1 MKFISPKTD
10 FAFKKIFG
18 SSESKNILIS
28 FLNALIYEEKPRIED
43 LEIIN
48 PYSSGNSYDLKDT
61 YLDVKAKLSNHTM
74 VIIEM
79 QILNVAAFEKRI
91 VYNAAKTY
99 SNQLKRGE
107 GYLKLKP
114 VIALTITDFIMF
126 SHTEDVINRFMF
138 MEKDKKFSYK
148 DSAEIQLIF
157 VELPKFNKTLD
168 EIETLLEKWLFFI
181 KNTPD
186 LEVIPSKLG
195 EIPELNQALQ
205 IANQSNLTIDEL
217 EDLDKREIWLQ
228 DQKGVTIK
236 AKEEGLQLGLQQGIK
251 QGQIAIV
258 INLLLEKFGEIPIET
273 REKIEDLSSEEIPTL
288 ISKIF
293 QTENINQL
301 F

>member
-28 FLNALIYEEKPRIED
+28 FLNALIYEEKPIIED

-126 SHTEDVINRFMF
+126 SHTEDVINSFMF
-138 MEKDKKFSYK
+138 IEKDKKFFYK

-236 AKEEGLQLGLQQGIK
+236 AKQEGKIEIIMELLQ
-251 QGQIAIV
+251 
-258 INLLLEKFGEIPIET
+258 EKFGEIPIEI

-293 QTENINQL
+293 QITDINQL